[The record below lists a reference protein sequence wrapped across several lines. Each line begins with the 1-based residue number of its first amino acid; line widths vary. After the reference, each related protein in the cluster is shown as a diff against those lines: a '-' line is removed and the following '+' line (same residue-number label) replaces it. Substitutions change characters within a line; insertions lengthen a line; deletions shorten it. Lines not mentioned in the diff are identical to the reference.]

1 MCMVWGRSRPTPRGV
16 ESATSI
22 CALSHLHPVRPA
34 HQPPPIPTAPHTD
47 TLRTVPSGRARAG
60 RPDFGTVDRG
70 TFRAMNALPEAMD
83 SARRTGMRDRLA
95 PKPLWQRPAARFCTA
110 ACDGLGEV
118 KSGVPALPNEQP
130 RSKLARDPQ
139 TMVRSF
145 ARWLV
150 LFPPRNLSESELVGW
165 VEEGCVIYSGIRLE
179 QLLPPHLV
187 VGHAVVG
194 ASAIT
199 TCATGK
205 GGCWGAVGHGIVNFP
220 PAISSHS
227 RRS

>member
-95 PKPLWQRPAARFCTA
+95 PKPLWQRPAARFCSSCLRWA
-110 ACDGLGEV
+110 RGGKER
-118 KSGVPALPNEQP
+118 SPAEPNEEPKRGTSIQAG
-130 RSKLARDPQ
+130 AR
-139 TMVRSF
+139 
-145 ARWLV
+145 
-150 LFPPRNLSESELVGW
+150 PPNYGAVF
-165 VEEGCVIYSGIRLE
+165 C
-179 QLLPPHLV
+179 
-187 VGHAVVG
+187 AVVG
-194 ASAIT
+194 PLPT
-199 TCATGK
+199 QK
-205 GGCWGAVGHGIVNFP
+205 LE
-220 PAISSHS
+220 
-227 RRS
+227 